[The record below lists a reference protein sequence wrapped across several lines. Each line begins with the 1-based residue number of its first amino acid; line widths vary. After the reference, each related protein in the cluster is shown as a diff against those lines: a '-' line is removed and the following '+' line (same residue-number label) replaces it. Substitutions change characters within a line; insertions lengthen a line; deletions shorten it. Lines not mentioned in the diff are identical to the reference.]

1 MFLVLFSL
9 FCLFLSYPVLSGF
22 VCHSFILLL
31 LTRYMLVFF
40 LKDRKFM
47 DMVGRDGGENI
58 GGVREGKTVIR
69 INCIKIFFYEKK
81 RKIKR
86 DHISS
91 CGNRPSEHLRV
102 YIHLKDNSYQPFI
115 INVPHQAGAIFPGMK
130 DECSLTFLKLL
141 FLTLLM
147 NCHSSNY

>member
-1 MFLVLFSL
+1 
-9 FCLFLSYPVLSGF
+9 
-22 VCHSFILLL
+22 
-31 LTRYMLVFF
+31 
-40 LKDRKFM
+40 M

-69 INCIKIFFYEKK
+69 INCIKIFFNEKK

-91 CGNRPSEHLRV
+91 RGNRPSEHLRV
-102 YIHLKDNSYQPFI
+102 YIHLKDNSYQTFI
-115 INVPHQAGAIFPGMK
+115 INVPHQVGAIFPGMK

-147 NCHSSNY
+147 ICHSSNY